1 MEKDDSDSSVCTAS
15 FSPSFSTYSGDRLAE
30 IAERVGRKF
39 AEDDGYK
46 EKGDEEFEFATAS
59 PSGDGGLVFPV
70 FDQNLISETSAVEP
84 DVISPEAVVTPLKD
98 LFLRERNDQPPS
110 PPQQTYSSSSDEE
123 DDEEEDEFDSIP
135 SEIYCPWT
143 PARSTA
149 EMSPS
154 GGCRKSKSTGSS
166 STSSW
171 STKRWRI
178 RDLLKRSHS
187 DGKQS
192 LKFLN
197 SSSINNNRDESS
209 PKNKETTVKKKE
221 KEKVSAHEKFYLRN
235 KAMKEEDKRKSY
247 LPYKQDLVGLFAN
260 INRYGK
266 TFPPF

>member
-1 MEKDDSDSSVCTAS
+1 MEKDDDSSVCTAAS

-30 IAERVGRKF
+30 IAERVGRRF
-39 AEDDGYK
+39 ADDYE
-46 EKGDEEFEFATAS
+46 EKGDEDFEFAILQTAS
-59 PSGDGGLVFPV
+59 ASSGDERGLVFPV
-70 FDQNLISETSAVEP
+70 FDQNLVSETSAVEP
-84 DVISPEAVVTPLKD
+84 EAVLTPLKD
-98 LFLRERNDQPPS
+98 LFLRERIDS
-110 PPQQTYSSSSDEE
+110 PPQQTYSSSSDE
-123 DDEEEDEFDSIP
+123 DELDTIP

-197 SSSINNNRDESS
+197 SSSIREESS
-209 PKNKETTVKKKE
+209 KNKEIVMKKKE

-235 KAMKEEDKRKSY
+235 KAIKEEDKRRSY

>member
-39 AEDDGYK
+39 ADE
-46 EKGDEEFEFATAS
+46 ENGDEEFEFATAS
-59 PSGDGGLVFPV
+59 PSGDVFPV
-70 FDQNLISETSAVEP
+70 FDQNLISESSAVEP
-84 DVISPEAVVTPLKD
+84 DVNSPEAVVTPLKD

-110 PPQQTYSSSSDEE
+110 PPPQQTYSSSSDEE

-197 SSSINNNRDESS
+197 SSSINNNSRDESS
-209 PKNKETTVKKKE
+209 SPKTTVKKKE

>member
-1 MEKDDSDSSVCTAS
+1 MEQYDDSSAYTAS

-30 IAERVGRKF
+30 IAERVCYR
-39 AEDDGYK
+39 
-46 EKGDEEFEFATAS
+46 EKSDEEFEFSLAAAAATSS
-59 PSGDGGLVFPV
+59 PDDGGLVFPV
-70 FDQNLISETSAVEP
+70 FNQNLISGETLPEEKAV
-84 DVISPEAVVTPLKD
+84 IIPLKD
-98 LFLRERNDQPPS
+98 LFLRERNEQPP
-110 PPQQTYSSSSDEE
+110 QEETYSSSSDDD
-123 DDEEEDEFDSIP
+123 DDEDEDEFDEIP

-171 STKRWRI
+171 STKRWRL
-178 RDLLKRSHS
+178 RDLLKRSKS
-187 DGKQS
+187 DGKHS

-197 SSSINNNRDESS
+197 PVVDESTKKTS
-209 PKNKETTVKKKE
+209 EKKKKE
-221 KEKVSAHEKFYLRN
+221 KVVTAVSAHEKFYLRN

-247 LPYKQDLVGLFAN
+247 LPYKQDLVGLFSN

-266 TFPPF
+266 SFPPF

>member
-1 MEKDDSDSSVCTAS
+1 MEQYDDSSAYTAS

-30 IAERVGRKF
+30 IAERVCYR
-39 AEDDGYK
+39 
-46 EKGDEEFEFATAS
+46 EKSDEEFEFSLAATSS
-59 PSGDGGLVFPV
+59 PDDDGLVFPV
-70 FDQNLISETSAVEP
+70 FNQNLISGETSPPEEKAVI
-84 DVISPEAVVTPLKD
+84 VPLKD
-98 LFLRERNDQPPS
+98 LFLRERNDQPP
-110 PPQQTYSSSSDEE
+110 QQETYSSSSDE
-123 DDEEEDEFDSIP
+123 DDDDDDEFDEIP

-171 STKRWRI
+171 STKRWRL
-178 RDLLKRSHS
+178 RDLLKRSRS

-197 SSSINNNRDESS
+197 PVVEDESTKKAS
-209 PKNKETTVKKKE
+209 KKKKE
-221 KEKVSAHEKFYLRN
+221 KVVTVTVVSAHEKFYLRN

-247 LPYKQDLVGLFAN
+247 LPYKQDLVGLFSN
-260 INRYGK
+260 FNHRYGK
-266 TFPPF
+266 AFPPF

>member
-1 MEKDDSDSSVCTAS
+1 MENKDNEAAS
-15 FSPSFSTYSGDRLAE
+15 FSPSFSTYSGDKLVE
-30 IAERVGRKF
+30 IAERVC
-39 AEDDGYK
+39 YK
-46 EKGDEEFEFATAS
+46 EKGDEEFEFAIHTAAS
-59 PSGDGGLVFPV
+59 SSGDGGLVFPV
-70 FDQNLISETSAVEP
+70 FNQSLISENSAVKPNDGKHNLIFETSSAVKS
-84 DVISPEAVVTPLKD
+84 DDISSEKTVIITPLKD
-98 LFLRERNDQPPS
+98 LFIRERNEQ
-110 PPQQTYSSSSDEE
+110 PPQQTYSSSSD
-123 DDEEEDEFDSIP
+123 DEEEELDSIP

-178 RDLLKRSHS
+178 RDLLKRSKS

-197 SSSINNNRDESS
+197 SNEES
-209 PKNKETTVKKKE
+209 PKMMKKKE
-221 KEKVSAHEKFYLRN
+221 KVSVSPHEKFYLRN
-235 KAMKEEDKRKSY
+235 KAIKEEDKRKSY
-247 LPYKQDLVGLFAN
+247 LPYKQDLVGLFSN